1 MSEVVRESV
10 RTCVGCRRRAPRSA
24 LVAITLAG
32 GPRWLTWPPQVSF
45 GFKRSSA
52 GRAAHLHRSVECV
65 RRGTERGAL
74 EHALRIPKGSL
85 EKGSLEQA
93 RQVLLSEVLAS
104 VGTELCSG
112 STLSGRTVSGRP
124 VSGEKG
130 SAREKLKQATG
141 DTASVSKASA
151 HRRSRVRL

>member
-1 MSEVVRESV
+1 MSEVMRESV

-24 LVAITLAG
+24 LVAMTLAG

-45 GFKRSSA
+45 GFKRCSA

-74 EHALRIPKGSL
+74 EHALRVPKGSL

-104 VGTELCSG
+104 VGSEPFSG
-112 STLSGRTVSGRP
+112 TSFSGKA

>member
-24 LVAITLAG
+24 LVAMTLAG

-104 VGTELCSG
+104 VGTEPF
-112 STLSGRTVSGRP
+112 SGRAVSERA